1 MKNTHKLVLATML
14 GALYNVPAMSATC
27 IGGGTGDSP
36 TLTCTVVDSGNIND
50 DRDNLSVTVES
61 GAQIVRANGRP
72 VQLEGSNQS
81 LNNQG
86 LIESGDDDAIRG
98 NGANLTID
106 NSGTIRGGD
115 RGIRLQDDADNF
127 TLINRE
133 SGKIFAENQAVRLDN
148 DAELENAQIT
158 NYGLIQSTDG
168 RAIQSRGPGGTVINH
183 GTLLGGEEVIEA
195 REDFTLENH
204 GTISL
209 NGLSWDAGTQSW
221 TNAGATDDEDGVQ
234 FASGEANNYGVILGS
249 DDGIDIDEG
258 KVHNHATGVI
268 VSTGTASD
276 PLVGGNGID
285 VDSLYE
291 PTKGEVRTAGPLTI
305 VNEGYIEG
313 VHAIGTDGA
322 STSEI
327 TIENSGTL
335 VGRSGT
341 AIQFAPN
348 QGDSSLKLS
357 GNSEIIGDVIFGA
370 GDDMLIVDGLTST
383 SGMLSTGI
391 FDGGLGENSVF
402 FNDLSLSNILSFDIT
417 DALIYMSFGI
427 ANNELFSGKFTNF
440 STWTFAN
447 DGSFSTETLAGKFM
461 NPSAVPLPAALPL
474 FAFGL
479 FGLWAGRARLLK

>member
-1 MKNTHKLVLATML
+1 ML

-36 TLTCTVVDSGNIND
+36 TLTCTVLDSGNIND

-148 DAELENAQIT
+148 DAELENAHIT

-209 NGLSWDAGTQSW
+209 NGLSWDAGTQTW

-291 PTKGEVRTAGPLTI
+291 PTQGEVRTAGPLTI

-370 GDDMLIVDGLTST
+370 GDD
-383 SGMLSTGI
+383 
-391 FDGGLGENSVF
+391 GGLGENSVF
-402 FNDLSLSNILSFDIT
+402 FNDFSLSNILSFDIT

-447 DGSFSTETLAGKFM
+447 DGSFSTEALAGKFM

>member
-1 MKNTHKLVLATML
+1 MKNTQKLVLASIL
-14 GALYNVPAMSATC
+14 AALYNAPAMSATC
-27 IGGGTGDSP
+27 IPGGTGDSP
-36 TLTCTVVDSGNIND
+36 TLICTPTDSGNIND
-50 DRDNLSVTVES
+50 NRDNLSVTVES
-61 GAQIVRANGRP
+61 GAQIVRASGRP

-98 NGANLTID
+98 KGVNLTID

-127 TLINRE
+127 ILINRE

-148 DAELENAQIT
+148 DAELENAHIT

-183 GTLLGGEEVIEA
+183 GTLLGGEEVVEA

-204 GTISL
+204 GTIAL
-209 NGLSWDAGTQSW
+209 NGLSWDADTQTW
-221 TNAGATDDEDGVQ
+221 TNTGATNDEDGVQ
-234 FASGEANNYGVILGS
+234 FASGEANNYGVILGT
-249 DDGIDIDEG
+249 DDGIDLDEG

-276 PLVGGNGID
+276 SLDGGSGID
-285 VDSLYE
+285 IDETFE
-291 PTKGEVRTAGPLTI
+291 PTQGDDRAAGPLTI

-313 VHAIGTDGA
+313 VRAIGTNEA

-327 TIENSGTL
+327 TIKNSGTL
-335 VGRSGT
+335 KGRSGT
-341 AIQFAPN
+341 AIELAPN
-348 QGDSSLKLS
+348 QGDSSLQLS
-357 GNSEIIGDVIFGA
+357 GNSEIIGDVIFGG
-370 GDDMLIVDGLTST
+370 GDDKLIIDGLTST
-383 SGMLSTGI
+383 SGMFSTGI
-391 FDGGLGENSVF
+391 FDGGAGNNSVF
-402 FNDLSLSNILSFDIT
+402 FNDFSLSNILSFDIT

-440 STWTFAN
+440 STWTFAS
-447 DGSFSTETLAGKFM
+447 DGSFSTEALASKFM

>member
-1 MKNTHKLVLATML
+1 MKNTHKLVLVSML
-14 GALYNVPAMSATC
+14 AALYNAPAMSASC
-27 IGGGTGDSP
+27 ISGGSSGAP
-36 TLTCTVVDSGNIND
+36 TLLCTAADSGNIND
-50 DRDNLSVTVES
+50 DRDNLSVTVEN
-61 GAQIVRANGRP
+61 GAEIVRASGRP

-86 LIESGDDDAIRG
+86 LIESGNDDAIRG
-98 NGANLTID
+98 KGINLTID
-106 NSGTIRGGD
+106 NSGTIVGGD

-133 SGKIFAENQAVRLDN
+133 SGVISAENQAVRLDN
-148 DAELENAQIT
+148 DFALENAHIT
-158 NYGLIQSTDG
+158 NYGLIESAEG
-168 RAIQSRGPGGTVINH
+168 RAIQSRGPGTTVINY
-183 GTLLGGEEVIEA
+183 GTLRGGEEVIEA

-204 GTISL
+204 GTIAL
-209 NGLSWDAGTQSW
+209 NGLSWDADTKTW
-221 TNAGATDDEDGVQ
+221 TNTGATDDEDGVQ
-234 FASGEANNYGVILGS
+234 FASGEANNYGLIIGS

-268 VSTGTASD
+268 VSTGSLSD
-276 PLVGGNGID
+276 PLDGGNGID

-291 PTKGEVRTAGPLTI
+291 PSVGDVREAGPLTI
-305 VNEGYIEG
+305 INEGYIEG
-313 VHAIGTDGA
+313 VNAIGTDGA

-341 AIQFAPN
+341 AIEMSPT
-348 QGDSSLKLS
+348 QGNSSLLLT
-357 GNSEIIGDVIFGA
+357 GNSEIFGDVIFGA
-370 GDDMLIVDGLTST
+370 GDDMLMVDGLT
-383 SGMLSTGI
+383 SGMLSTGL

-402 FNDLSLSNILSFDIT
+402 FNDFSLSNILSFDIT

-427 ANNELFSGKFTNF
+427 GSNELFSGKFTNF
-440 STWTFAN
+440 SSWTFGS
-447 DGSFSTETLAGKFM
+447 DGTFSTEALASQFM

-479 FGLWAGRARLLK
+479 FGLWAGRARLLG

>member
-1 MKNTHKLVLATML
+1 MKNTHKLVFVSMLA
-14 GALYNVPAMSATC
+14 ALYNAPTMAATC
-27 IGGGTGDSP
+27 IPGGTIDSP
-36 TLTCTVVDSGNIND
+36 TLICTPTDSGNIDD

-61 GAQIVRANGRP
+61 GAEIVRAGGRP

-98 NGANLTID
+98 KGVNLTID
-106 NSGTIRGGD
+106 NSGTISGGD

-133 SGKIFAENQAVRLDN
+133 TGVISAENQAVRLDN
-148 DAELENAQIT
+148 DFALENANIT
-158 NYGLIQSTDG
+158 NYGLIESADG
-168 RAIQSRGPGGTVINH
+168 RAIQSRGPGTTVINH
-183 GTLLGGEEVIEA
+183 GTLRGGEEVIEA

-204 GTISL
+204 GTIGL
-209 NGLSWDAGTQSW
+209 NGLSWDADTKTW

-234 FASGEANNYGVILGS
+234 FASGEANNYGVIIGS

-258 KVHNHATGVI
+258 KVHNHATGAI
-268 VSTGTASD
+268 VSTGSLSD
-276 PLVGGNGID
+276 PLEGGNGID

-291 PTKGEVRTAGPLTI
+291 PSVGEVREAGPLTI
-305 VNEGYIEG
+305 INEGYIEG

-322 STSEI
+322 STSQI

-348 QGDSSLKLS
+348 QGDSSLLLS

-370 GDDMLIVDGLTST
+370 GDDMLVVDGLTSN
-383 SGMLSTGI
+383 MLSTGI
-391 FDGGLGENSVF
+391 FDGGRGENSVF
-402 FNDLSLSNILSFDIT
+402 FNDFSLADILSFDMT

-427 ANNELFSGKFTNF
+427 AGDELFSGKFTNF
-440 STWTFAN
+440 SSWTFGT
-447 DGSFSTETLAGKFM
+447 DGSFSTEALASQFM

-479 FGLWAGRARLLK
+479 FGLWAGRARLLG

>member
-14 GALYNVPAMSATC
+14 AALYNAPTMAATC
-27 IGGGTGDSP
+27 ISGGSVASP
-36 TLTCTVVDSGNIND
+36 TLSCTAVDSGNIND
-50 DRDNLSVTVES
+50 NRDNLSVTVDSDAE
-61 GAQIVRANGRP
+61 IVRASGRP

-98 NGANLTID
+98 KGVNLTID

-133 SGKIFAENQAVRLDN
+133 TGKIFAENQAVRLDN
-148 DAELENAQIT
+148 DFALENANIT
-158 NYGLIQSTDG
+158 NHGLIQSTDG

-204 GTISL
+204 GTIAL
-209 NGLSWDAGTQSW
+209 NGLSWDSDTKTW
-221 TNAGATDDEDGVQ
+221 TNTGATDDEDGVQ
-234 FASGEANNYGVILGS
+234 FASGEANNYGVIIGS

-268 VSTGTASD
+268 VSTGSLSD
-276 PLVGGNGID
+276 PLEGGNGID
-285 VDSLYE
+285 VDSLLE
-291 PTKGEVRTAGPLTI
+291 PSVGEVREAGPLTI
-305 VNEGYIEG
+305 INEGYIEG
-313 VHAIGTDGA
+313 VMAIGTDGA

-335 VGRSGT
+335 VGRSGK
-341 AIQFAPN
+341 AIELSPT
-348 QGDSSLKLS
+348 QGNSSLLLT
-357 GNSEIIGDVIFGA
+357 GNSEIFGDVIFGA
-370 GDDMLIVDGLTST
+370 GDDKLVVDGLTSD
-383 SGMLSTGI
+383 MLSTGI

-402 FNDLSLSNILSFDIT
+402 FNDFSLSDILSFDMT

-427 ANNELFSGKFTNF
+427 GGDELFSGKFTNF
-440 STWTFAN
+440 SLWTFGT
-447 DGSFSTETLAGKFM
+447 DGTFSTEALASQFM

-479 FGLWAGRARLLK
+479 FGLWAGRARLLG

>member
-1 MKNTHKLVLATML
+1 MKNTHKLVFVSMLA
-14 GALYNVPAMSATC
+14 ALYNAPTMAATC
-27 IGGGTGDSP
+27 IPGGSIDSP
-36 TLTCTVVDSGNIND
+36 TLICTSTDSGNIDD
-50 DRDNLSVTVES
+50 DRDNLSVTVQS
-61 GAQIVRANGRP
+61 GAEIVRASGRP

-98 NGANLTID
+98 KGVNLTID

-115 RGIRLQDDADNF
+115 RGIRLQDDANNF

-133 SGKIFAENQAVRLDN
+133 SGVISAENQAVRLDN
-148 DAELENAQIT
+148 DFALENAQIT
-158 NYGLIQSTDG
+158 NYGLIESADG
-168 RAIQSRGPGGTVINH
+168 RAIQSRGPGTTVINH
-183 GTLLGGEEVIEA
+183 GTLRGGEEVIEA

-204 GTISL
+204 GTIGL
-209 NGLSWDAGTQSW
+209 NGLSWDADTQTW
-221 TNAGATDDEDGVQ
+221 TNTGATDDEDGVQ
-234 FASGEANNYGVILGS
+234 FASGEANNYGVIIGS

-258 KVHNHATGVI
+258 KVHNHASGAI
-268 VSTGTASD
+268 VSTGSLSD
-276 PLVGGNGID
+276 PLEGGNGID

-291 PTKGEVRTAGPLTI
+291 PSVGEVREAGPLTI
-305 VNEGYIEG
+305 INEGYIEG

-322 STSEI
+322 STSQI

-348 QGDSSLKLS
+348 QDDSSLLLS

-370 GDDMLIVDGLTST
+370 GDDKLIIDGLTST

-402 FNDLSLSNILSFDIT
+402 FNDFSLADILSFDMT
-417 DALIYMSFGI
+417 DALIYMSSVSVVMSCSQESLLTSHHGH
-427 ANNELFSGKFTNF
+427 LVLMVLSPPKR
-440 STWTFAN
+440 
-447 DGSFSTETLAGKFM
+447 
-461 NPSAVPLPAALPL
+461 LPVSL
-474 FAFGL
+474 
-479 FGLWAGRARLLK
+479 

>member
-1 MKNTHKLVLATML
+1 MKNTHKLVFVSMLA
-14 GALYNVPAMSATC
+14 ALYNAPTMAATC
-27 IGGGTGDSP
+27 IPGGSIDSP
-36 TLTCTVVDSGNIND
+36 TLICTPTDSGNIDD
-50 DRDNLSVTVES
+50 DRDNLSVAVES
-61 GAQIVRANGRP
+61 GAEIVRASGRP

-98 NGANLTID
+98 KGVNLTID

-133 SGKIFAENQAVRLDN
+133 SGVISAENQAVRLDN
-148 DAELENAQIT
+148 DFALENANIT
-158 NYGLIQSTDG
+158 NYGLIESAEG
-168 RAIQSRGPGGTVINH
+168 RAIQSRGPGTTVINH
-183 GTLLGGEEVIEA
+183 GTLRGGEEVIEA

-204 GTISL
+204 GTIGL
-209 NGLSWDAGTQSW
+209 NGLSWDADTQTW

-234 FASGEANNYGVILGS
+234 FASGEANNYGVIIGS

-258 KVHNHATGVI
+258 KVHNHATGAI
-268 VSTGTASD
+268 VSTGSLSD
-276 PLVGGNGID
+276 PLEGGNGID

-291 PTKGEVRTAGPLTI
+291 PSVGEVREAGPLTI
-305 VNEGYIEG
+305 INEGYIEG

-322 STSEI
+322 STSQI

-348 QGDSSLKLS
+348 QGDSSLLLS

-370 GDDMLIVDGLTST
+370 GDDMLVVDGLTSN
-383 SGMLSTGI
+383 MLSTGI
-391 FDGGLGENSVF
+391 FDGGRGENSVF
-402 FNDLSLSNILSFDIT
+402 FNDFSLADILSFDMT

-427 ANNELFSGKFTNF
+427 AGDELFSGKFTNF
-440 STWTFAN
+440 SSWTFGT
-447 DGSFSTETLAGKFM
+447 DGSFSTEALASQFM

-479 FGLWAGRARLLK
+479 FGLWAGRARLLG

>member
-14 GALYNVPAMSATC
+14 AALYNAPTMAATC
-27 IGGGTGDSP
+27 ISGGSIDSP
-36 TLTCTVVDSGNIND
+36 TLICTAVDSGNIND
-50 DRDNLSVTVES
+50 NRDNLSVTIES
-61 GAQIVRANGRP
+61 DAQIVRANGRP
-72 VQLEGSNQS
+72 VQLSGSSQS

-98 NGANLTID
+98 KGANLTID

-133 SGKIFAENQAVRLDN
+133 SGKIFAEKQAVRLDN
-148 DAELENAQIT
+148 GDELENAHIT

-183 GTLLGGEEVIEA
+183 GTLRGGEEVIEA

-204 GTISL
+204 GTIGL
-209 NGLSWDAGTQSW
+209 NGLSWDAGTQTW
-221 TNAGATDDEDGVQ
+221 TNAGANDDEDGVQ

-268 VSTGTASD
+268 VSTGSVSD
-276 PLVGGNGID
+276 PLEGGSGID
-285 VDSLYE
+285 VDAMFE
-291 PTKGEVRTAGPLTI
+291 PTQGADRVAGPLTI
-305 VNEGYIEG
+305 INEGYIEG
-313 VHAIGTDGA
+313 VRAIGTDDA

-327 TIENSGTL
+327 TIENSGSL

-341 AIQFAPN
+341 AIQLAPN
-348 QGDSSLKLS
+348 QGNSSLLLT

-370 GDDMLIVDGLTST
+370 GDDNLIIEGLTST

-391 FDGGLGENSVF
+391 FDGGLGDNSVF
-402 FNDLSLSNILSFDIT
+402 FNDFSLSNILSFDIT

-427 ANNELFSGKFTNF
+427 ASNELFSGKFTNF
-440 STWTFAN
+440 SSWTFGA
-447 DGSFSTETLAGKFM
+447 DGTFSTEALASQFT

-479 FGLWAGRARLLK
+479 FGLWAGRTRLLG

>member
-1 MKNTHKLVLATML
+1 MKNTHKLVFVSMLA
-14 GALYNVPAMSATC
+14 ALYNAPTMAATC
-27 IGGGTGDSP
+27 IPGGTIDSP
-36 TLTCTVVDSGNIND
+36 TLICTPTDSGNIDD

-61 GAQIVRANGRP
+61 GAEIVRASGRP

-98 NGANLTID
+98 KGVNLTID

-133 SGKIFAENQAVRLDN
+133 SGVISAENQAVRLDN
-148 DAELENAQIT
+148 DFALENANIT
-158 NYGLIQSTDG
+158 NYGLIESADG
-168 RAIQSRGPGGTVINH
+168 RAIQSRGPGTTVINH
-183 GTLLGGEEVIEA
+183 GTLRGGEEVIEA

-204 GTISL
+204 GTIGL
-209 NGLSWDAGTQSW
+209 NGLSWDADTKTW
-221 TNAGATDDEDGVQ
+221 TNTGATDDEDGVQ
-234 FASGEANNYGVILGS
+234 FASGEANNYGVIIGS

-258 KVHNHATGVI
+258 KVHNHASGAI
-268 VSTGTASD
+268 VSTGSLSD
-276 PLVGGNGID
+276 PLEGGNGID

-291 PTKGEVRTAGPLTI
+291 PSVGEVREAGPLTI
-305 VNEGYIEG
+305 INEGYIEG

-322 STSEI
+322 STSQI

-348 QGDSSLKLS
+348 QGDSSLLLS

-370 GDDMLIVDGLTST
+370 GDDKLIIDGLTST
-383 SGMLSTGI
+383 TGMLSTGI

-402 FNDLSLSNILSFDIT
+402 FNDFSLADILSFDMT

-427 ANNELFSGKFTNF
+427 AGDELFSGKFTNF
-440 STWTFAN
+440 SSWTFGT
-447 DGSFSTETLAGKFM
+447 DGSFSTEALASEFM

-479 FGLWAGRARLLK
+479 FGLWAGRARLLG

>member
-1 MKNTHKLVLATML
+1 MKNTHKLVFVSMLA
-14 GALYNVPAMSATC
+14 ALYNAPTMAATC
-27 IGGGTGDSP
+27 IPGGTIDSP
-36 TLTCTVVDSGNIND
+36 TLICTPTDSGNIDD
-50 DRDNLSVTVES
+50 DRDNLSVTVQS
-61 GAQIVRANGRP
+61 GAEIVRASGRP

-98 NGANLTID
+98 KGVNLTID
-106 NSGTIRGGD
+106 NSGTISGGD

-133 SGKIFAENQAVRLDN
+133 TGVISAENQAVRLDN
-148 DAELENAQIT
+148 DFALENANIT
-158 NYGLIQSTDG
+158 NYGLIESADG
-168 RAIQSRGPGGTVINH
+168 RAIQSRGPGTTVINH
-183 GTLLGGEEVIEA
+183 GTLRGGEEVIEA

-204 GTISL
+204 GTIGL
-209 NGLSWDAGTQSW
+209 NGLSWDADTKTW

-234 FASGEANNYGVILGS
+234 FASGEANNYGVIIGS

-258 KVHNHATGVI
+258 KVHNHATGAI
-268 VSTGTASD
+268 VSTGSLSD
-276 PLVGGNGID
+276 PLEGGNGID

-291 PTKGEVRTAGPLTI
+291 PSVGEVREAGPLTI
-305 VNEGYIEG
+305 INEGYIEG

-322 STSEI
+322 STSQI

-348 QGDSSLKLS
+348 QGDSSLLLS

-370 GDDMLIVDGLTST
+370 GDDMLVVDGLTSN
-383 SGMLSTGI
+383 MLSTGI
-391 FDGGLGENSVF
+391 FDGGRGENSVF
-402 FNDLSLSNILSFDIT
+402 FNDFSLADILSFDMT

-427 ANNELFSGKFTNF
+427 AGDELFSGKFTNF
-440 STWTFAN
+440 SSWTFGT
-447 DGSFSTETLAGKFM
+447 DGSFSTEALASQFM

-479 FGLWAGRARLLK
+479 FGLWAGRARLLG